1 VRSRFWVDRRG
12 RVWHALPLVS
22 VGRALGGRSYLSTVL
37 AWHKR
42 RYGAMLPDFE
52 PVRLKAALKGM
63 RAMRQGDEAPRFEAV
78 SAREVAEW
86 VRMYSCSS
94 DVDMVT
100 LCAAVVT
107 GFCGLL
113 RVSEYCVKTGASF
126 TSCTLP
132 VAGDL
137 TWDDDWAAFNVYPR
151 KKRGKVKGKSYTV
164 VVRDGEVLRPASLL
178 KRMVSMRRVRGTW
191 KPGSPLFVVGG
202 RALDEGVLNRFIAS
216 ACRATGQRIA
226 SSHWLRVG
234 GASAA
239 LAMGVAPDMI
249 KLLGRWDSMVYS
261 QYCRM
266 SREAAMQLSGRV
278 ASSRAA
284 RI

>member
-1 VRSRFWVDRRG
+1 MATRSEAG
-12 RVWHALPLVS
+12 GNLPPGVGIITES
-22 VGRALGGRSYLSTVL
+22 VVKSR
-37 AWHKR
+37 
-42 RYGAMLPDFE
+42 PD
-52 PVRLKAALKGM
+52 L
-63 RAMRQGDEAPRFEAV
+63 
-78 SAREVAEW
+78 
-86 VRMYSCSS
+86 
-94 DVDMVT
+94 VDMV
-100 LCAAVVT
+100 
-107 GFCGLL
+107 GFTV
-113 RVSEYCVKTGASF
+113 RV
-126 TSCTLP
+126 
-132 VAGDL
+132 
-137 TWDDDWAAFNVYPR
+137 PR
-151 KKRGKVKGKSYTV
+151 SLDIEANDGKGKSYAV

-216 ACRATGQRIA
+216 ACRAAGQRIA